1 MKEIQTKEV
10 KVIICDLCG
19 KDSLEDLATS
29 VASMSGSYT
38 TMRECK
44 YCGKDICPNCGTA
57 TQFSGAICN
66 ECKGKIAPYA
76 EKIAHIEET
85 ASKEMIEIEDA
96 AHIEVEKVEEEFT
109 AFIKEDLKEQK

>member
-44 YCGKDICPNCGTA
+44 YCGKDICPDCGTS
-57 TQFSGAICN
+57 TQFSGSICN
-66 ECKGKIAPYA
+66 GCKAKIAPYA

-85 ASKEMIEIEDA
+85 ASKEMIEIEEVAHKVVQMVEDA
-96 AHIEVEKVEEEFT
+96 FD
-109 AFIKEDLKEQK
+109 AFIKEDIKEQK

>member
-10 KVIICDLCG
+10 SITICDICG
-19 KDSLEDLATS
+19 KDSLSNLEVRA
-29 VASMSGSYT
+29 VCPAGKYT
-38 TMRECK
+38 TMCECK

-85 ASKEMIEIEDA
+85 ASKEMLEIEEVAHKAVQMVEDA
-96 AHIEVEKVEEEFT
+96 FD
-109 AFIKEDLKEQK
+109 AFIKENPKEQK